1 MTISQMR
8 KHSFRKLS
16 VIYIQEVEQLG
27 FETTLFYPK
36 SYFIFLS
43 LKPSLF
49 KDRCA
54 CSCYNN

>member
-8 KHSFRKLS
+8 KYSFRKLS
-16 VIYIQEVEQLG
+16 VICIQEVEQLG
-27 FETTLFYPK
+27 FETTLFYPI
-36 SYFIFLS
+36 FFFFLS